1 MEVIKIKKQNI
12 SPNIKPFNDKPHLK
26 NNRKIAYHKKNNIR
40 RTSSKKI
47 LNKRLSLSFE
57 EMKSLKKSENTIN
70 NSFENPLEL
79 DYLNF
84 SKIDLFKL
92 NQSFEDDIFTPNNIK
107 NKKRIVED
115 RYEDTISTMNENST
129 INKNL
134 EINMNIENLNA
145 SEKGNI
151 MNTPSSLCN
160 YYGQSTFKK
169 TSGNNNYNDLNPK
182 LFNDIKK
189 DLSNFYNKNSEGKE
203 DLNQKEEKNESIY
216 KNNYNRKCQI
226 K

>member
-1 MEVIKIKKQNI
+1 MPYIIITEIC
-12 SPNIKPFNDKPHLK
+12 
-26 NNRKIAYHKKNNIR
+26 
-40 RTSSKKI
+40 
-47 LNKRLSLSFE
+47 SFFF
-57 EMKSLKKSENTIN
+57 TCI
-70 NSFENPLEL
+70 

-134 EINMNIENLNA
+134 EINMNIKNLNT
-145 SEKGNI
+145 SEKANI
-151 MNTPSSLCN
+151 MDSPSSLCN

-169 TSGNNNYNDLNPK
+169 TSG
-182 LFNDIKK
+182 IT
-189 DLSNFYNKNSEGKE
+189 LSGC
-203 DLNQKEEKNESIY
+203 IV
-216 KNNYNRKCQI
+216 
-226 K
+226 